1 MSVRRI
7 RSSIVTLL
15 LLLACISLPVYA
27 NEDTTRYSFGHF
39 YYHSHNGYVSICGYL
54 GRETDVEI
62 PSVMSGR
69 PVSEIESGAF
79 DGCDTIET
87 ITVPDTVVMVYG
99 DSFTGASSLKTIIS
113 DTVGV
118 EILADSGV
126 TIEYRNQKKEPSED
140 KSSSSEKVEQPEAP
154 APSNNSSQKETLTSS
169 SGSAQKETTASASNS
184 SRTEAQTPSNGSI
197 QTEANISSG
206 KFNQTDNQEKQN
218 TLSSDTNK
226 GNEDASGIGEYTW
239 VIDEKNDREME
250 QKNKKENE
258 IDEKNKKETDKETDK
273 TTENATDME
282 TSQESFKGTS
292 DQTKDTKIS
301 DSEKTETG
309 AEEETK
315 SQTVSEENQ
324 EKQENSA
331 PASDHTGMLL
341 AVLAGVIIVA
351 VAGIVFW
358 KKRRQY

>member
-1 MSVRRI
+1 MSIRRI

-69 PVSEIESGAF
+69 PVLEIESGAF

-118 EILADSGV
+118 EILAGSGV

-140 KSSSSEKVEQPEAP
+140 KSSSSEKAEQ
-154 APSNNSSQKETLTSS
+154 
-169 SGSAQKETTASASNS
+169 
-184 SRTEAQTPSNGSI
+184 TEAQTPSNGSI

-206 KFNQTDNQEKQN
+206 KSNQTDNQEKQN

-226 GNEDASGIGEYTW
+226 GNKDASGIGEYTW
-239 VIDEKNDREME
+239 EIDEKNDKETE

-292 DQTKDTKIS
+292 DQTEDTKIS

-341 AVLAGVIIVA
+341 AVLAGVILA
-351 VAGIVFW
+351 AGIIFW
-358 KKRRQY
+358 KKKRQH